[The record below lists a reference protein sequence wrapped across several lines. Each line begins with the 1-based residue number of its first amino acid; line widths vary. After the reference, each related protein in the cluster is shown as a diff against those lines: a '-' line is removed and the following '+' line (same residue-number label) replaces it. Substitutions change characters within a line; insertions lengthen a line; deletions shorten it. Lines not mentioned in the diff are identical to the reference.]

1 MTLLTATIAL
11 LGTWLVGAG
20 LAAVALRG
28 SWRDEPG
35 ARALLIGSAYPLGA
49 LAVAGWLYA
58 LALLRIP
65 ASTTL
70 AVAPV
75 ALAALVAAWR
85 VVQRTRAGDWRIWRA
100 AASGSHLSPGERWIW
115 RALIGWLALRALL
128 LAAEIVSRPP
138 LPWEAWLH
146 AAGRGH
152 LWHALRAPAT
162 FVPEPFWW
170 NAGGY
175 LAALSSVSLLT
186 PALDAWTSF
195 AVGGFDDTLIHAPW
209 LAFWVSQLLIVYGAL
224 RSMGAAPLH
233 ALLGAAFVGTLPM
246 ANAHAAL
253 GGTAVLPLA
262 SYYVALAVFASR
274 FARRLARGDGAI
286 AIAMMAGAIVAGGAS
301 ALLWLA
307 TLLPLA
313 VTRAS
318 AQTMR
323 KAIGAMLVA
332 AVLAAIAVAQNRL
345 FAPAGLQDVPSPGLA
360 ALFQHAFLLGNWH
373 LLPYAAAAC
382 AIVGVRTWS
391 DRERLPLTG
400 VVALGAVAVIAL
412 SATSAGYRLLGPIGV
427 IAQASL
433 TFAPLL
439 GLWTAWVAH
448 AAWSDTRAAAP
459 GSAHTGPTPA
469 PVATTA
475 ATTAVHGS

>member
-1 MTLLTATIAL
+1 MTLLAATIAL
-11 LGTWLVGAG
+11 VGTWLVGAG
-20 LAAVALRG
+20 LASMALRG
-28 SWRDEPG
+28 AWRAVPG
-35 ARALLIGSAYPLGA
+35 GRALLAGCAYPLGA
-49 LAVAGWLYA
+49 LAVVAWLYA

-85 VVQRTRAGDWRIWRA
+85 VVQRARAGDWRVWRA

-115 RALIGWLALRALL
+115 RALVGWLALRALL
-128 LAAEIVSRPP
+128 LAVEIVSRPP

-152 LWHALRAPAT
+152 LWLALRGPAT

-170 NAGGY
+170 NGGGY
-175 LAALSSVSLLT
+175 LAALSSASLLT

-195 AVGGFDDTLIHAPW
+195 ALGGFDDTLIHAPW
-209 LAFWVSQLLIVYGAL
+209 LAFWLSQLFIVYGAL
-224 RSMGAAPLH
+224 RSVGAAALH
-233 ALLGAAFVGTLPM
+233 AFVGAAFVGTLPM

-253 GGTAVLPLA
+253 GGTAVLPL
-262 SYYVALAVFASR
+262 STHYLALAVFAWR
-274 FARRLARGDGAI
+274 FARTRAPGDGAI
-286 AIAMMAGAIVAGGAS
+286 AVAMTAGAIVAGGAS
-301 ALLWLA
+301 ALLWLT

-318 AQTMR
+318 VQTMR
-323 KAIGAMLVA
+323 KTIGAMLVA
-332 AVLAAIAVAQNRL
+332 AILVAIAVAQNRL

-382 AIVGVRTWS
+382 AILGVRAWS

-427 IAQASL
+427 IAQSSL

-448 AAWSDTRAAAP
+448 AAWQETRADAP
-459 GSAHTGPTPA
+459 VAHTGAAPA
-469 PVATTA
+469 PTATSDATTA
-475 ATTAVHGS
+475 IPGS